1 MQIAFSTL
9 FKDVLIFF
17 PIPPYLN
24 NLNYCDFPPHFPRAL
39 VQHVSRTVLPE
50 ARQLHPMQF
59 QQEPREAPEIFA
71 VMQSWQ
77 LPVLAAVPS
86 LQDRPQQQQR
96 GRQSLCICRQRELS
110 PRTLA
115 SLWLSFT
122 KSDLPPAW
130 GDVAGSELWDYLY
143 IWEVL
148 CCVGRV
154 TEHPRVGCDCWH
166 GMETPRHSL
175 PA

>member
-1 MQIAFSTL
+1 
-9 FKDVLIFF
+9 
-17 PIPPYLN
+17 
-24 NLNYCDFPPHFPRAL
+24 
-39 VQHVSRTVLPE
+39 
-50 ARQLHPMQF
+50 MQF

-86 LQDRPQQQQR
+86 LQDQPQQQQR

-122 KSDLPPAW
+122 KSYLQPAW